1 MPINFTQHL
10 GASSRREVMESGL
23 ISDGRRLAL
32 GFNGLF
38 HVVEGFWLKDVAI
51 TQRHDGI
58 TEYEFSLVAAG
69 GIRQHTLSDVR
80 SIFQNAADLS
90 VDDLLK
96 LVYQRMDERPS

>member
-1 MPINFTQHL
+1 MPIHFTQHL
-10 GASSRREVMESGL
+10 GASSKSEVMESGL

-32 GFNGLF
+32 GFNGHF
-38 HVVEGFWLKDVAI
+38 HVVEGFRLKDLTV
-51 TQRHDGI
+51 TQQIDGI
-58 TEYEFSLVAAG
+58 TEYEFRLVAAG

-80 SIFQNAADLS
+80 GIFQNAADLS